1 MNRYSYYAIT
11 VMAYH
16 MVPSKESVNG
26 LLREKQDKQGDPTLL
41 ENFKT
46 DPFWCFASKQS
57 FFIYLNLIAA
67 LFHLGLLI
75 TTVVSTC
82 SSDAGCSG
90 PVVYTHQTYIQY
102 TRPTVDSGFELI
114 PEYRKNEKNPI
125 YLVALP
131 ITFFGLSATAHL
143 VVTYLAWS
151 GVYLEWLFQCQQ
163 PVRWIEYGKPLPS
176 PFSTMS
182 LPFTKSSL
190 ADSNR
195 R

>member
-1 MNRYSYYAIT
+1 MSMYSIT

-26 LLREKQDKQGDPTLL
+26 LLREKQDKQGSPTLL
-41 ENFKT
+41 ETFKT
-46 DPFWCFASKQS
+46 QPFWCFPSKQS

-75 TTVVSTC
+75 TTVASTC
-82 SSDAGCSG
+82 LSDAGCSG
-90 PVVYTHQTYIQY
+90 PVVYTHQTYLKY
-102 TRPTVDSGFELI
+102 KRATLDAGFELI
-114 PEYRKNEKNPI
+114 PEYTKNEKNPI

-151 GVYLEWLFQCQQ
+151 GVYLEWLFICQQ
-163 PVRWIEYGKPLPS
+163 PVRWIEYGK
-176 PFSTMS
+176 S
-182 LPFTKSSL
+182 LPPSL
-190 ADSNR
+190 FLLLLPLLQKAP
-195 R
+195 